1 MKEDS
6 IRSTSSP
13 HPYFQLLS
21 SLLKSILSSPLK
33 VAKSIDQ
40 FFLHTLLDF
49 SVLFDTIGIT
59 SSINDFPHLPFRNTF
74 LPLSLIFLDLF
85 RWIFLF
91 SIAQALDPSSVIVT
105 LIFITQNHLLT
116 DDSEIYIF
124 SPMILLNSLDL
135 YKQLTT
141 AHLHVDPNRCIHF
154 LSVLNIGEFSY
165 FYLP

>member
-21 SLLKSILSSPLK
+21 SLLKSFLSSPLK
-33 VAKSIDQ
+33 VARSIDQ
-40 FFLHTLLDF
+40 FFLHILLDF
-49 SVLFDTIGIT
+49 SVLFHTIGIT
-59 SSINDFPHLPFRNTF
+59 SSINYFPHLPFRNTF
-74 LPLSLIFLDLF
+74 PPLSLTDLF
-85 RWIFLF
+85 RWVFLF

-105 LIFITQNHLLT
+105 LIFITQNQLLT

-141 AHLHVDPNRCIHF
+141 AHLHLDPNRCIHHF